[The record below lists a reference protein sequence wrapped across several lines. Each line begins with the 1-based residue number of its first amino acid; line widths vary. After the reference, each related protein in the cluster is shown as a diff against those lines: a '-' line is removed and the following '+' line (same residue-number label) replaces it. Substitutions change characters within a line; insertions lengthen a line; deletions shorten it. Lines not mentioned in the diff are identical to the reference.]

1 MALTPQNEDA
11 FLREVDE
18 ELRRDQLG
26 TFWRRYGR
34 LLVVA
39 VLLALAAFGGFLY
52 WQHQRNQ
59 SAGAEGEQMAAVL
72 ADLGQGKDAG
82 VTPKLDTLAA
92 SDHGGYRATALLTK
106 AALAID
112 KGDTKTAIAQY
123 KIIADDAKLA
133 QPFRDLALIRQTTLE
148 FETLP
153 AATVIERMKPLAVA
167 GNPWLGSAGELLAT
181 AYARNK
187 QPQLAGQI
195 YGAIAKEE
203 SVPETLR
210 ARATRMAGQL
220 GVDAVAQPAPA
231 ATDKE

>member
-18 ELRRDQLG
+18 ELRRDQLS
-26 TFWRRYGR
+26 TFWKRYGR
-34 LLVVA
+34 ALVVV
-39 VLLALAAFGGFLY
+39 VLLGLAAFGGFLY
-52 WQHQRNQ
+52 WQHQRSQ

-82 VTPKLDTLAA
+82 VTPKVDALAA
-92 SDHGGYRATALLTK
+92 SEYGGYRATALMTK

-112 KGDTKTAIAQY
+112 KGDTTTAIAQY

-148 FETLP
+148 FEALP
-153 AATVIERMKPLAVA
+153 PATVIQRMKPLAVA
-167 GNPWLGSAGELLAT
+167 GNPWLGSAGELLAI
-181 AYARNK
+181 AYVRNN
-187 QPQLAGQI
+187 QPQLGGQI
-195 YGAIAKEE
+195 YGAIAKDEN
-203 SVPETLR
+203 VPETLR

-220 GVDAVAQPAPA
+220 GVDAVAQPTTQ